1 MVNIRCNS
9 FQSSSDENRYSE
21 KVKVK
26 FSKTK
31 RRQSVYVE
39 YFPCLSL
46 GQAVLLLVIGHLIDA
61 FPPSYPEGTARTSAF
76 LLPFSVSVSTLD

>member
-21 KVKVK
+21 KVKQRQ
-26 FSKTK
+26 SAGNSL
-31 RRQSVYVE
+31 QSVYVE

-76 LLPFSVSVSTLD
+76 LLPFSVSVPTLD